1 MNKRILSILLCLM
14 LVASLLVM
22 AVPVS
27 AADATFEVTA
37 DKTEAKPGDTIN
49 FTVKLN
55 QATDL
60 NSLSF
65 ELDIPAG
72 LTFVSDS
79 GALDSGA
86 KSAMQLDGMD
96 WTESIMTL
104 SGYGHIK
111 DTTFSDITLMT
122 FQCTVDNDATGTVSV
137 SLKNYELYESIDL
150 IPHTGNCTPA
160 SIKVAAP
167 TEPAT
172 EPATEPETE
181 PATEPATEAETEAE
195 TQAETEAETQA
206 PQLTRVPEVPATYDT
221 PGVKEHYVDAS
232 GNKFSDAT
240 GLVPVTDEEL
250 YISPLGP
257 TEPATE
263 PATEAETIAPATEAE
278 TTAPATEAETTAP
291 ATEAETEAVT
301 EAVTEPVTEA
311 STEDATIVV
320 PTVDPADPTDAP
332 APATEAGTEAVA
344 PVTDPTS
351 SDATEAGGAAT
362 GDSASKDSA
371 TSDSSA
377 TSTSST
383 PTTGDSTH
391 MYLWMIIMLASLA
404 GACAVLY
411 TAKRKGIFNK

>member
-65 ELDIPAG
+65 ELDIPVG

-167 TEPAT
+167 TEPVT
-172 EPATEPETE
+172 EPETEPETE

-206 PQLTRVPEVPATYDT
+206 PQLTHVPEVPATYDT

-240 GLVPVTDEEL
+240 GLVPVTDEDL
-250 YISPLGP
+250 YIAPLGP

-263 PATEAETIAPATEAE
+263 PATEAET
-278 TTAPATEAETTAP
+278 TAPATEP

-332 APATEAGTEAVA
+332 SPATEAGTEAVT

-371 TSDSSA
+371 TGDSSA

>member
-27 AADATFEVTA
+27 AADALQIVVTA
-37 DKTEAKPGDTIN
+37 DKTEANPGDTVTYTITLKNVKNLASFDMKLAIPDGMTYVNKSGKITPGLQDEMGYDTLAFTNSSLVIN
-49 FTVKLN
+49 GV
-55 QATDL
+55 
-60 NSLSF
+60 
-65 ELDIPAG
+65 G
-72 LTFVSDS
+72 LYDYTSDS
-79 GALDSGA
+79 DV
-86 KSAMQLDGMD
+86 
-96 WTESIMTL
+96 TL
-104 SGYGHIK
+104 C
-111 DTTFSDITLMT
+111 TFE
-122 FQCTVDNDATGTVSV
+122 CTVNEDASGTITMGFVESKFSFANDKDEVLAYDVSV
-137 SLKNYELYESIDL
+137 QDV
-150 IPHTGNCTPA
+150 TVA
-160 SIKVAAP
+160 SA
-167 TEPAT
+167 AT
-172 EPATEPETE
+172 EPVTEPETEPETE
-181 PATEPATEAETEAE
+181 PATEPETEAETEAE

-206 PQLTRVPEVPATYDT
+206 PELTYVPEVPATYDT
-221 PGVKEHYVDAS
+221 PGVKGHYVDAS

-240 GLVPVTDEEL
+240 GLVPVTDEDL
-250 YISPLGP
+250 YIAPLGP
-257 TEPATE
+257 TEPV
-263 PATEAETIAPATEAE
+263 TEAETEAVTE
-278 TTAPATEAETTAP
+278 PV
-291 ATEAETEAVT
+291 TEAETEAVT
-301 EAVTEPVTEA
+301 EAETEAVTEAETEAVTEA

-332 APATEAGTEAVA
+332 APATEAGTEA
-344 PVTDPTS
+344 VTDPTS